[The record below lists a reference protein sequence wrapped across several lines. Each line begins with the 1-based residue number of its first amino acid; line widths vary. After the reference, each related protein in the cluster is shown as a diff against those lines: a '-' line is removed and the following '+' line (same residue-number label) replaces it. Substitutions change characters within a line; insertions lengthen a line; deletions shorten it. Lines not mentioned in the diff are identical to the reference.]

1 MKAEVAKQL
10 VDAAESAGVRCE
22 IYTDYSGRG
31 MYGEKT
37 TGIVVPSMVVYAAI
51 CAEMGYRF
59 AERDDTAGAMA
70 AFRELKSV
78 QSDNMGRDV
87 IVY

>member
-10 VDAAESAGVRCE
+10 VEAAERVGFACE
-22 IYTDYSGRG
+22 VYPDYSGRG
-31 MYGEKT
+31 MFGART
-37 TGIVVPSMVVYAAI
+37 TGIVVPSMRAYAAA

-59 AERDDTAGAMA
+59 AENGDTAGAMA

-78 QSDNMGRDV
+78 RSDNMGRDV